1 MGNIKDNI
9 TKIFE
14 LKITVDNV
22 NKRLDKFLAGF
33 NFKKEEEIFEFSRG
47 DFIRAIKN
55 GNILVNDSSV
65 KPSYKLRDNDL
76 IKIDFSKFIDKNE
89 LAPNSKIK
97 LNVIFQ
103 DANIIIID
111 KQAGLQIHPDYNEK
125 KITVV
130 NALIYKFPELL
141 KMQTT
146 KFLTDEQQKMRPG
159 IVHRLDKYT
168 SGVLV
173 VARNEESFLE
183 LKKIFQKRKIQKK
196 YLAVIYGFPEETEGI
211 IDKPLARSSNYR
223 RQTIAGKKTK
233 TKIREALTKYKL
245 LKTSRNK
252 KYSLLELT
260 PHTGR
265 THQIRVHLF
274 SIGHPIVG
282 DEIYRNKKYELIDDL
297 NRHLLHAHF
306 MEFKLLNKNYKFTS
320 PTPTIF
326 KQFVL

>member
-1 MGNIKDNI
+1 MENIKNNI

-14 LKITVDNV
+14 LKITIDNV
-22 NKRLDKFLAGF
+22 NERLDKFLAGF
-33 NFKKEEEIFEFSRG
+33 DFKKEEKIFEFSRG

-65 KPSYKLRDNDL
+65 KPSYKLQDNDL
-76 IKIDFSKFIDKNE
+76 IRIDFSKFIDKNE
-89 LAPNSKIK
+89 LVSNSKIK

-103 DANIIIID
+103 DTNIIVIN

-125 KITVV
+125 RITVV
-130 NALIYKFPELL
+130 NALVHKFPELL
-141 KMQTT
+141 KMQTAQL
-146 KFLTDEQQKMRPG
+146 LTDEQQKIRPG

-168 SGVLV
+168 SGILV
-173 VARNEESFLE
+173 IARNKKSFLE
-183 LKKIFQKRKIQKK
+183 LKKIFQERKIQKK
-196 YLAVIYGFPEETEGI
+196 YLAVVYGVPEEIEGT

-223 RQTIAGKKTK
+223 RQTIAGRKTK
-233 TKIREALTKYKL
+233 TKIREALTEYRII
-245 LKTSRNK
+245 KTSRNK

-282 DEIYRNKKYELIDDL
+282 DEIYRNKKYKLIDDL
-297 NRHLLHAHF
+297 KRHLLHAHSL
-306 MEFKLLNKNYKFTS
+306 EFKLFSKDYKFTS

-326 KQFVL
+326 EQFVL